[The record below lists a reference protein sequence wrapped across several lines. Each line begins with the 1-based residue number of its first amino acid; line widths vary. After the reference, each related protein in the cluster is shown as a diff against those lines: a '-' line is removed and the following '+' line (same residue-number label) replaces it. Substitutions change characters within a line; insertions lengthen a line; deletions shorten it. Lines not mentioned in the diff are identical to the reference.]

1 MLYFNL
7 LSSDIIKEGYALY
20 VMSITKQLLALIYE
34 VHPFWKKFLSVS
46 SSLCC
51 HLLQFCS
58 SGEIL
63 GIHVS
68 YLNHFKSFSIPATC
82 IFTHFS
88 LDKNKQ
94 PLLAISHKVNFQIT
108 IFQTIQSL
116 LIPKIHDYRLDIKYF
131 KFHHLSSCKLGQD
144 GFHYFYH
151 PLKIA
156 LAI

>member
-1 MLYFNL
+1 MQYFNL
-7 LSSDIIKEGYALY
+7 LSSDIIKEGNALY

-34 VHPFWKKFLSVS
+34 VHPFWKKFLSVI
-46 SSLCC
+46 C

-68 YLNHFKSFSIPATC
+68 YLNHFKSFSIPA
-82 IFTHFS
+82 IFAHFS

-144 GFHYFYH
+144 GFHYFNH

-156 LAI
+156 LVI